1 MENREVVSFCR
12 ICPAS
17 CGLRMTLDD
26 NEKIIRVVGD
36 KEHPLS
42 QGYVCFKGLQAE
54 EMHHG
59 STRLLH
65 PLKKMPDGSYVKIG
79 LEQALDEISA
89 KLQKIIDH
97 NGAEAVGGFMGNG
110 AIYNAVSHAVFPQWM
125 KAINSNNY
133 FTAMT
138 IDQPAKMVTPLR
150 LGVWGAGK
158 PLIPDSETLMI
169 IGSNG
174 LVSHSTNHGLVSS
187 PTKAIQK
194 EKQRGLKII
203 VIDPRMTETARYADV
218 FLQPYPGEDP
228 TLLAGL
234 LSIILENNWHDKEFC
249 SAHIAPGDIE
259 ELNQAVKV
267 FDLDYVSERTG
278 VAKEKIIEAATVFA
292 KESKIGPALS
302 STGASMSPRG
312 NLSDHLV
319 EVINVVCGRFRRAGE
334 QYQDISVWTPDHP
347 RHAEVIPPN
356 RSWEKEP
363 GSRIFGATSLMGERM
378 SSTLA
383 DEILTPSAESDKAH
397 NTQIKALINASGN
410 PAISMPDKKKFA
422 KAMDSLEL
430 LVTIDPFMTTTA
442 QHSDYILPTTM
453 MYERYDLPLSFM
465 GLPIQIQP
473 WAQYAVPIMSPPKE
487 SEVVDDWLIYW
498 GIAKRLGKTLMLNG
512 IELDRDNAPTT
523 ETLIEIITKDSAVP
537 LEDIKK
543 HPSGK
548 VFDIKPHYV
557 KPARPEA
564 NGKFDVIPEDIKLE
578 LAQVRQETVN
588 HGHYESN
595 GQTFSHRL
603 SVRRRRNVV
612 NTIVPQLATT
622 KKKYGRNP
630 AWVNPEDLKML
641 GLNSG
646 DKVNITS
653 DHGSVAAIIEAD
665 DTMRPGV
672 VSMCHGYGGTDHD
685 ADISEQGSSVNL
697 LISSSKNL
705 ENITAMVRMSSIP
718 VNIEKCRTT
727 Q

>member
-1 MENREVVSFCR
+1 METREVVSFCR

-26 NEKIIRVVGD
+26 NGTIIRIGGD

-59 STRLLH
+59 PTRLLH
-65 PLKKMPDGSYVKIG
+65 PLKKMPDGSYVKIR

-89 KLQKIIDH
+89 KLQQIIDH
-97 NGAEAVGGFMGNG
+97 NGADAVGGFMGNG

-125 KAINSNNY
+125 KSINSNNY

-150 LGVWGAGK
+150 LGLWGAGK
-158 PLIPDSETLMI
+158 QLIPDSETLMI

-187 PTKAIQK
+187 PTKTIKK

-203 VIDPRMTETARYADV
+203 IIDPRMTETARYADV

-249 SAHIAPGDIE
+249 SAYIAPG
-259 ELNQAVKV
+259 ELEKLCNAIKV
-267 FDLDYVSERTG
+267 FDLSYVSERTG

-292 KESKIGPALS
+292 KESKTGPVLN

-334 QYQDISVWTPDHP
+334 RYQDISLWMPNYP
-347 RHAEVIPPN
+347 RHAEVIPPD

-363 GSRIFGATSLMGERM
+363 ESRIFGATSLMGERM

-383 DEILTPSAESDKAH
+383 DQILTPSVESDKTLD

-430 LVTIDPFMTTTA
+430 LVTIDPFMTATA
-442 QHSDYILPTTM
+442 QHSDYILPTKM
-453 MYERYDLPLSFM
+453 MYERHDLPLSFM
-465 GLPIQIQP
+465 GIPIQIQP
-473 WAQYAVPIMSPPKE
+473 WAQYAKPIMHPPKD
-487 SEVVDDWLIYW
+487 SEVVDDWVIYW
-498 GIAKRLGKTLMLNG
+498 GIAKRLGKTLTLNG
-512 IELDRDNAPTT
+512 IELDMENPPTT
-523 ETLIEIITKDSAVP
+523 EAIIEILTKESAVP

-543 HPSGK
+543 YPSGK
-548 VFDIKPHYV
+548 VFDIAPQHV

-578 LAQVRQETVN
+578 LAQVRQQTIK

-595 GQTFSHRL
+595 GQIFSHRL

-612 NTIVPQLATT
+612 NTIVHQLETT

-630 AWVNPEDLKML
+630 VWINSADLNAL

-646 DKVNITS
+646 DKVNIIS
-653 DHGSVAAIIEAD
+653 DHGSVAAIVEAD
-665 DTMRPGV
+665 DSMRSGV
-672 VSMCHGYGGTDHD
+672 VSMCHGYGGRDHD
-685 ADISEQGSSVNL
+685 ADVSEEGSSVNL
-697 LISSSKNL
+697 LINSSRNL

-718 VNIEKCRTT
+718 VNIEKCL
-727 Q
+727 